1 MAVLD
6 GTSEQKAAKGG
17 EVEMIYR
24 ITRIDKDG
32 TRTLVGYT
40 EDLCEVGVMIHEDR
54 DKYDTVEDT
63 YEVVQEDA

>member
-1 MAVLD
+1 MGL
-6 GTSEQKAAKGG
+6 
-17 EVEMIYR
+17 IYR

-40 EDLCEVGVMIHEDR
+40 EDLCEVDVMIHEDR
-54 DKYDTVEDT
+54 DKYDTTEDT

>member
-1 MAVLD
+1 
-6 GTSEQKAAKGG
+6 
-17 EVEMIYR
+17 VELIYR

>member
-1 MAVLD
+1 
-6 GTSEQKAAKGG
+6 
-17 EVEMIYR
+17 MIVTDHDKCEKTCFT

-40 EDLCEVGVMIHEDR
+40 EDLCEIGVMIHEDR
-54 DKYDTVEDT
+54 DKYDTTEDT